1 MTSIFL
7 INKREKKNFI
17 SLKVF
22 GSASS
27 SFPWHFPSSDAVES
41 PLLFHPFKSH
51 HYPSHGTWLMAF
63 CLGTSITIQSA
74 SSITASPPNHLSILR
89 GTLTCS
95 WRTWM
100 PQGSNEIQQSW
111 TDHHCHK
118 NRNGSEMRAPLTQKA
133 CKSRPRQHL
142 CPHCQVTYT
151 ASHQSFTLVEHSGLG
166 LKTAYAVR
174 SQLWYVFPFG
184 LDLVLVSTWPVL
196 ALVSFWRSW
205 WFLCLSIK
213 WSWQHHDHLK
223 ELKKKKASET
233 YWSI

>member
-27 SFPWHFPSSDAVES
+27 SFPWHFPSSDAIES

-95 WRTWM
+95 WRTWT

-118 NRNGSEMRAPLTQKA
+118 NRNGSEITAGKGWRAALTQKA
-133 CKSRPRQHL
+133 CNSWPCQHR
-142 CPHCQVTYT
+142 CPH
-151 ASHQSFTLVEHSGLG
+151 
-166 LKTAYAVR
+166 
-174 SQLWYVFPFG
+174 W
-184 LDLVLVSTWPVL
+184 LDKKHVDS
-196 ALVSFWRSW
+196 
-205 WFLCLSIK
+205 LCLFKESWEKQTVPTRSISGS
-213 WSWQHHDHLK
+213 WSC
-223 ELKKKKASET
+223 
-233 YWSI
+233 WSPQLAAVSVFRMSVHC